1 MQKKI
6 IFLILSL
13 FFSQYCVYYVNSREK
28 DNLNIQL
35 KDPLIDNLP
44 FFKGLDK
51 FYDLTVVPPLFL
63 TLMFYQKMPID
74 NLLINLSLILVL
86 RGICIITTS
95 IPKFKSCKQENYKY
109 SLLFSGGCYDKIFS
123 GHLAFIITFILYLIN
138 YTDQSNFK
146 IIYYFYIII
155 ASVLSL
161 ITESHYSI
169 DLLISWILS
178 VTLFFSINKNIN
190 FTDLLNL

>member
-13 FFSQYCVYYVNSREK
+13 LFSQFSIYYVNSREK

-51 FYDLTVVPPLFL
+51 FYDLTILPPLFL
-63 TLMFYQKMPID
+63 TLMYYQKIPIE
-74 NLLINLSLILVL
+74 NMLPNLSSILVL
-86 RGICIITTS
+86 RGLCILTTS
-95 IPKFKSCKQENYKY
+95 IPKFNSCHEENYKD

-123 GHLAFIITFILYLIN
+123 GHLAFIITFILYLTN
-138 YTDQSNFK
+138 YTEQGDYK
-146 IIYYFYIII
+146 IIYYFYVLV
-155 ASVLSL
+155 SSLLSL

-178 VTLFFSINKNIN
+178 TTLFFLINKNLD
-190 FTDLLNL
+190 FSNLF

>member
-13 FFSQYCVYYVNSREK
+13 FFSQFCVYYVNSREK

-44 FFKGLDK
+44 FFQGLDK
-51 FYDLTVVPPLFL
+51 LYDLTVVPPLFL
-63 TLMFYQKMPID
+63 TIMFYQKMPIE
-74 NLLINLSLILVL
+74 NLSYNLSTILIL
-86 RGICIITTS
+86 RGFCILTTS
-95 IPKFKSCKQENYKY
+95 IPKFKSCNQENYKN

-123 GHLAFIITFILYLIN
+123 GQLAFIITFILYLIN
-138 YTDQSNFK
+138 YTDQSKYK
-146 IIYYFYIII
+146 IIYYFYVIV
-155 ASVLSL
+155 ASFLSL
-161 ITESHYSI
+161 VTESHYSI

-178 VTLFFSINKNIN
+178 TTLFFMINKNLN
-190 FTDLLNL
+190 FMDLLNL

>member
-13 FFSQYCVYYVNSREK
+13 FFSQYCIYYVNSREK

-51 FYDLTVVPPLFL
+51 FYDLTVLPPIFL
-63 TLMFYQKMPID
+63 NLMFYQKIPID
-74 NLLINLSLILVL
+74 NLIINLSLILVL

-95 IPKFKSCKQENYKY
+95 IPKFKSCKQENYKH

-138 YTDQSNFK
+138 YTNQSNFK
-146 IIYYFYIII
+146 IIYYFYIVIVSI
-155 ASVLSL
+155 LSL

-190 FTDLLNL
+190 FTDLLN